1 MVQRGRKSQREKET
15 KLLVLEGP
23 KSPEPPSSL
32 SARERSIWERV
43 VKAMPPTWFGPETF
57 GLLTDYCRH
66 EAASDR
72 VAKALNNYEEGEDE
86 YFCVEG
92 WDKLLRIRERE
103 TRAKQSLARSLR
115 ISPSSLKSKN
125 SAPPSR
131 GEIKAP
137 WEE

>member
-1 MVQRGRKSQREKET
+1 MKQRGRKSQQAIEAN
-15 KLLVLEGP
+15 LLVLDGP
-23 KSPEPPSSL
+23 KRPEPPSLL
-32 SARERSIWERV
+32 SEREAEVWVRV

-72 VAKALNNYEEGEDE
+72 ASQALNNYEEDEDE
-86 YFCVEG
+86 FFSVDG

-131 GEIKAP
+131 GEVKAP